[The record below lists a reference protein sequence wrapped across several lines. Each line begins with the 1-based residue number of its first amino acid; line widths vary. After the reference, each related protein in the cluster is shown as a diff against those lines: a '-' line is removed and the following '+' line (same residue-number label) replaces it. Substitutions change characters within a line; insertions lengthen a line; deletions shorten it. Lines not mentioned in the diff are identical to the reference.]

1 MWPGVIT
8 ESYNRCEVGG
18 KRGEAGDCC
27 LCPPLLSW
35 QALQVDWLIVL
46 SNTESKADSLAP
58 AFTDPGLG
66 ESSELD
72 REDILDTLI
81 EYNNTIHYNTIH

>member
-18 KRGEAGDCC
+18 GRAR
-27 LCPPLLSW
+27 LATVVCPPLLSW

-66 ESSELD
+66 ERWELD

-81 EYNNTIHYNTIH
+81 EYNTL

>member
-1 MWPGVIT
+1 M
-8 ESYNRCEVGG
+8 RCEV
-18 KRGEAGDCC
+18 RGAR
-27 LCPPLLSW
+27 LATVVSPPLLSW

-58 AFTDPGLG
+58 AFTDPGQG

-81 EYNNTIHYNTIH
+81 EYNNTTIHHTLSIIIP

>member
-1 MWPGVIT
+1 M
-8 ESYNRCEVGG
+8 
-18 KRGEAGDCC
+18 RGAR
-27 LCPPLLSW
+27 LATVVSPPLLSW

-81 EYNNTIHYNTIH
+81 EYNNTIH

>member
-1 MWPGVIT
+1 M
-8 ESYNRCEVGG
+8 
-18 KRGEAGDCC
+18 RGAR
-27 LCPPLLSW
+27 LATVVSPPLLSW

-81 EYNNTIHYNTIH
+81 EYNNTIIQYTLSIIIL